1 MWGLI
6 ILDRKLLEI
15 FDKLKFNGKFLK
27 FRLNYRQKS
36 IVNVEELKAI
46 FSLPSKEI
54 IGKFVENFYENSFL
68 QIFNFFKILVMFT
81 VFRRIM
87 LTSINNHYF
96 CFENFDQS
104 GMRNQ
109 NVSFLWLAE
118 IFKLK
123 KIINKCEHNPMQ
135 HYINR
140 KI

>member
-1 MWGLI
+1 
-6 ILDRKLLEI
+6 LDRKLLEI

-109 NVSFLWLAE
+109 NVSFL
-118 IFKLK
+118 
-123 KIINKCEHNPMQ
+123 
-135 HYINR
+135 
-140 KI
+140 